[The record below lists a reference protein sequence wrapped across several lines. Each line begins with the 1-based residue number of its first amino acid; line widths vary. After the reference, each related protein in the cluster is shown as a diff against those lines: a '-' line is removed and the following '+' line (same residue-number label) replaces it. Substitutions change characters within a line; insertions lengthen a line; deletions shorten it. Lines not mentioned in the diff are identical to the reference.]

1 MVDSTTNTGS
11 VITESEAV
19 ENMTDA
25 AADVQ
30 DDALSG
36 MDALDF
42 SSTMQ
47 MAKMQAQIQKTMND
61 INAFVNANYAINS
74 EIGKIIGKIGQ

>member
-30 DDALSG
+30 DDALNG